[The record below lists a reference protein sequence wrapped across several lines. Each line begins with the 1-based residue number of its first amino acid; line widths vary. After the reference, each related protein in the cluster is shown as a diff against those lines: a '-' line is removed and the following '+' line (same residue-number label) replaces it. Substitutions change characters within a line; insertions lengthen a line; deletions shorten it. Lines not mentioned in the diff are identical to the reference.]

1 MPRQKKKRHSYSI
14 FVEAKTYQELLK
26 TLEQIYSNLQN
37 GCIEQQAGLH
47 DKYTNVR
54 YKATDNFNFEEAV
67 KCQATAT

>member
-14 FVEAKTYQELLK
+14 FVEAKTYKELLK

-54 YKATDNFNFEEAV
+54 YKATDNFNCEEAV